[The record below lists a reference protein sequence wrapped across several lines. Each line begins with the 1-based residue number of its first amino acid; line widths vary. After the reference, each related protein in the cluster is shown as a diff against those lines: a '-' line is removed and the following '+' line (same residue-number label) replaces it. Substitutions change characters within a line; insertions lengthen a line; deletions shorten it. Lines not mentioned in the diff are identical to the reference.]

1 MSEYRCVST
10 NKKYS
15 EEQMRDL
22 FKFKEYK
29 GYTGTFEEWIKEEI
43 DSGYIKII
51 ESNPA
56 LEKAN
61 DNIIQLIDMIIGYE
75 ESDTRNNCPKPRS
88 YGKYDCPHDENGNK
102 VSCGECKEIYL
113 FHNISKNMDGV
124 LIICII
130 MIVKL
135 EEHMKQSL
143 MKELII
149 RSLLNGN

>member
-1 MSEYRCVST
+1 MSKVIDY
-10 NKKYS
+10 NKKISKIRKQKDKY
-15 EEQMRDL
+15 L
-22 FKFKEYK
+22 KEHNR
-29 GYTGTFEEWIKEEI
+29 EEWIKEDI

-113 FHNISKNMDGV
+113 DQ
-124 LIICII
+124 LRDD
-130 MIVKL
+130 L
-135 EEHMKQSL
+135 ENKYVVIE
-143 MKELII
+143 
-149 RSLLNGN
+149 

>member
-29 GYTGTFEEWIKEEI
+29 GYTGIFEEWIKEEI

-75 ESDTRNNCPKPRS
+75 ECDTRNNCPKPRS
-88 YGKYDCPHDENGNK
+88 YGKYNCPHDKDGNK

-113 FHNISKNMDGV
+113 DQLRDN
-124 LIICII
+124 
-130 MIVKL
+130 L
-135 EEHMKQSL
+135 ENKYVVIE
-143 MKELII
+143 
-149 RSLLNGN
+149 

>member
-1 MSEYRCVST
+1 MSEYRCIST

-15 EEQMRDL
+15 EEQLRDL

-29 GYTGTFEEWIKEEI
+29 GYIGTFEEWIKEEI

-88 YGKYDCPHDENGNK
+88 YGKYDCPHDENGNVICEGK
-102 VSCGECKEIYL
+102 L
-113 FHNISKNMDGV
+113 FTDYEPNFSEKHLKRNVAMVMVDDGKL
-124 LIICII
+124 LI
-130 MIVKL
+130 VV
-135 EEHMKQSL
+135 E
-143 MKELII
+143 
-149 RSLLNGN
+149 